1 MNDDKLENKELD
13 DGSSLEKK
21 IENLDKDDP
30 KYDAKRSELIEH
42 LQFFKNNF
50 EKRRRKIKQ
59 QQQEISET
67 FMALRTQARVD
78 PNNEELQNLL
88 NTVQLD
94 KKFLD
99 RAIVEMVSIKG
110 NIDSE
115 FKRLD
120 ASKNFNQPIDIK
132 IITDIDLKPLP
143 SNRIKETK
151 EKGLKIKNNSSTQQ
165 NKPIGRK
172 LAQLRLT
179 TAPRVSYYRDNSR
192 QRERT
197 N

>member
-1 MNDDKLENKELD
+1 MNENKREKED
-13 DGSSLEKK
+13 VDEGTSLEKE
-21 IENLDKDDP
+21 IENLNKDDP
-30 KYDAKRSELIEH
+30 LYDAKRDKLMEQ
-42 LQFFKNNF
+42 LQIFRKKF
-50 EKRRRKIKQ
+50 EKKQLQIKQ

-67 FMALRTQARVD
+67 FIVLRDQVSAN
-78 PNNEELQNLL
+78 PENIELKNLL
-88 NTVQLD
+88 KIVQLD

-120 ASKNFNQPIDIK
+120 ASKKFNQPIDIK
-132 IITDIDLKPLP
+132 IITDIDLKHLP
-143 SNRIKETK
+143 SSRIKETK

-192 QRERT
+192 QRERIH
-197 N
+197 

>member
-179 TAPRVSYYRDNSR
+179 TALRVSYYRDNSR

>member
-30 KYDAKRSELIEH
+30 KYDAKRSELIKH

>member
-1 MNDDKLENKELD
+1 MNENKREKED
-13 DGSSLEKK
+13 VDEGTSLEKE
-21 IENLDKDDP
+21 IENLNKDDP
-30 KYDAKRSELIEH
+30 LYDAKRDKLMEQ
-42 LQFFKNNF
+42 LQIFRKKF
-50 EKRRRKIKQ
+50 EKKQLQIKQ

-67 FMALRTQARVD
+67 FIVLRDQVSAN
-78 PNNEELQNLL
+78 PENIELKNLL
-88 NTVQLD
+88 KIVQLD

-99 RAIVEMVSIKG
+99 RAIVE
-110 NIDSE
+110 
-115 FKRLD
+115 D
-120 ASKNFNQPIDIK
+120 ASKKFNQPIDIK

-143 SNRIKETK
+143 SSRIKETK

-192 QRERT
+192 QRERIH
-197 N
+197 